1 VKGCES
7 STSLVKKEEVNQHTR
22 TKDSS
27 DTAEKA
33 GEESGDNEAVEL
45 ILVDHL
51 GSPHLCEETSNQCP
65 EYN

>member
-7 STSLVKKEEVNQHTR
+7 STSLVKKEEVNQYTR

-27 DTAEKA
+27 DTTEKS

-45 ILVDHL
+45 TLMDH
-51 GSPHLCEETSNQCP
+51 
-65 EYN
+65 

>member
-27 DTAEKA
+27 DTAEKS

-45 ILVDHL
+45 ILMDH
-51 GSPHLCEETSNQCP
+51 
-65 EYN
+65 